1 MFCIFIIDL
10 HNYVVF
16 SFYFKFLIPFQLS
29 KIETARV
36 SGRVCKET
44 LFKIVVVEWEQKTNC
59 VNQLCLFCKLWWE
72 FAIKEDVKLEEA
84 VAWLP
89 GYILNKH
96 LRKNSKARVTTK
108 NGLVIYNVTWSLACI
123 HAQLK
128 RQTIELKGLQKYQDF
143 FQRLI
148 HTDSFF
154 LLFWVFTL

>member
-1 MFCIFIIDL
+1 MRTW
-10 HNYVVF
+10 N
-16 SFYFKFLIPFQLS
+16 K
-29 KIETARV
+29 R
-36 SGRVCKET
+36 G
-44 LFKIVVVEWEQKTNC
+44 
-59 VNQLCLFCKLWWE
+59 CKL
-72 FAIKEDVKLEEA
+72 KKA

-96 LRKNSKARVTTK
+96 LRKNSKARGTTK

-154 LLFWVFTL
+154 CFFGFSRSKNFRLHAGIENCNWFYLSDFILPIGLHTERIKKNWQLPYGIQW

>member
-1 MFCIFIIDL
+1 M
-10 HNYVVF
+10 
-16 SFYFKFLIPFQLS
+16 SES
-29 KIETARV
+29 KKQIA
-36 SGRVCKET
+36 
-44 LFKIVVVEWEQKTNC
+44 I
-59 VNQLCLFCKLWWE
+59 NQLCLFCKLWWE

-108 NGLVIYNVTWSLACI
+108 NGLVMYNVTWSLACI

-143 FQRLI
+143 FRLQI
-148 HTDSFF
+148 HTDIYLCFF
-154 LLFWVFTL
+154 GFHALKTLAYMQLLKTVTDFICLILDCRQGCKN